1 MSITGPHYMKVF
13 GLRYYIEIGGVIGL
27 SRVFM
32 SPLCTIFIFLFETYI
47 AAPEGKQVSDTPYII
62 LFTVTGFLNAIA
74 AVLSLFETEELFTP

>member
-1 MSITGPHYMKVF
+1 
-13 GLRYYIEIGGVIGL
+13 
-27 SRVFM
+27 M